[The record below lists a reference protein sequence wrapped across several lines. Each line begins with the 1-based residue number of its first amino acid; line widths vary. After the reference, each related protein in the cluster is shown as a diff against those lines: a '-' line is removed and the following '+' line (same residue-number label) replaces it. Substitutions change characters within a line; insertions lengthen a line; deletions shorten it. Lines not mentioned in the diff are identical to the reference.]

1 MRWAMLRKSIVGR
14 LGEEAQQAE
23 SNSIKL
29 AEVVTAMRKAHLKEA
44 CADGFA
50 LRRTKRGAEAEAA
63 EAAEA
68 AGKLRRCKED
78 GAAAAEVRHTGPPMP
93 SRRRTPA

>member
-29 AEVVTAMRKAHLKEA
+29 AKVVTAMRKAHLKA
-44 CADGFA
+44 
-50 LRRTKRGAEAEAA
+50 RGE
-63 EAAEA
+63 
-68 AGKLRRCKED
+68 KMKERVRERERVNN
-78 GAAAAEVRHTGPPMP
+78 AAADIQRLWKEGQERMT
-93 SRRRTPA
+93 RRLV

>member
-29 AEVVTAMRKAHLKEA
+29 AEVV
-44 CADGFA
+44 
-50 LRRTKRGAEAEAA
+50 
-63 EAAEA
+63 
-68 AGKLRRCKED
+68 
-78 GAAAAEVRHTGPPMP
+78 V
-93 SRRRTPA
+93 SSN